1 MTRAQL
7 RTEGRRRRR
16 GDLLAALAALAL
28 GAAIAWIVISV
39 QGLTQDLAEA
49 NIARD
54 RLAAQVQELG
64 EEPIAGPPGSRGE
77 PGEETT
83 GPPGPPGA
91 DGRDGP
97 PGPAVT
103 GRPGRAGP
111 AGADGKDGA
120 DGEAGEP
127 GATVTGPPG
136 PPGPAGPAGPP
147 GETVTGFPGQDG
159 KDGTDGRDGR
169 DGQTCPDGYRLQ
181 PAPDDSDALVCRR
194 IPTAPDPAP
203 SLTATAGLDPQRRQY
218 P

>member
-28 GAAIAWIVISV
+28 GAAIAWIVVSV
-39 QGLTQDLAEA
+39 QGLTRDLAEA
-49 NIARD
+49 NLARD

-64 EEPIAGPPGSRGE
+64 EEPVAGPPGSRGE

-91 DGRDGP
+91 DGRDGS
-97 PGPAVT
+97 PGPATT
-103 GRPGRAGP
+103 GRPGKTGP
-111 AGADGKDGA
+111 AGADGKDGMDGA
-120 DGEAGEP
+120 DGEAGQP
-127 GATVTGPPG
+127 GATVTG

-147 GETVTGFPGQDG
+147 GESVTGPPGRDG
-159 KDGTDGRDGR
+159 KDGSDGRDGR

-181 PAPDDSDALVCRR
+181 PALDDPDALVCRR

>member
-49 NIARD
+49 NLARD

-64 EEPIAGPPGSRGE
+64 EEPITGPPGSRGE
-77 PGEETT
+77 PGEETV

-91 DGRDGP
+91 DGRDGS
-97 PGPAVT
+97 PGPAAT
-103 GRPGRAGP
+103 GRPGKTGP
-111 AGADGKDGA
+111 AGDDGKDGEDGA
-120 DGEAGEP
+120 DGEAGQP

-136 PPGPAGPAGPP
+136 PAGPAGPAGESVTGPP
-147 GETVTGFPGQDG
+147 GRDG

-169 DGQTCPDGYRLQ
+169 DGQTCPDGYQLQ
-181 PAPDDSDALVCRR
+181 PALDDPDALVCRR

>member
-28 GAAIAWIVISV
+28 GAAIAWIVVSV
-39 QGLTQDLAEA
+39 QGLTRDLAEA
-49 NIARD
+49 NLARD

-64 EEPIAGPPGSRGE
+64 EEPVAGPPGSRGE

-91 DGRDGP
+91 DGRDGS
-97 PGPAVT
+97 PGPATT
-103 GRPGRAGP
+103 GRPGKTGP
-111 AGADGKDGA
+111 AGADGKDGVDGA
-120 DGEAGEP
+120 DGEAGQP
-127 GATVTGPPG
+127 GATVTG

-147 GETVTGFPGQDG
+147 GESVTGPPGRDG
-159 KDGTDGRDGR
+159 KDGTNGRDGR

-181 PAPDDSDALVCRR
+181 PALDDPDALVCRR

>member
-28 GAAIAWIVISV
+28 GAAIAWIVVSV
-39 QGLTQDLAEA
+39 QGLTSDLAEA
-49 NIARD
+49 NLARD

-64 EEPIAGPPGSRGE
+64 EEPVAGPPGSRGE

-91 DGRDGP
+91 DGRDGS
-97 PGPAVT
+97 PGPAAT
-103 GRPGRAGP
+103 GRPGKTGP
-111 AGADGKDGA
+111 AGADGDDGKDGV
-120 DGEAGEP
+120 DGEAGQP
-127 GATVTGPPG
+127 GATVTG

-147 GETVTGFPGQDG
+147 GESVTGPAGRDG
-159 KDGTDGRDGR
+159 KDGTNGRDGR

-181 PAPDDSDALVCRR
+181 PALDDPDALVCRR

>member
-39 QGLTQDLAEA
+39 QGLTRDLAEA

-111 AGADGKDGA
+111 AGADGKDG
-120 DGEAGEP
+120 EAGEP

-147 GETVTGFPGQDG
+147 GETVTGPPGQDG

-203 SLTATAGLDPQRRQY
+203 SPTVTAGLDPQRRQY

>member
-39 QGLTQDLAEA
+39 QGLTRDLAEA
-49 NIARD
+49 NLARD
-54 RLAAQVQELG
+54 QLAAQVQELG

-77 PGEETT
+77 PGDETT

-91 DGRDGP
+91 DGRDGS
-97 PGPAVT
+97 PGPAMT
-103 GRPGRAGP
+103 GRPGKNGP
-111 AGADGKDGA
+111 AGADGKDGKDGA
-120 DGEAGEP
+120 DGEAGQP
-127 GATVTGPPG
+127 GATVTG

-147 GETVTGFPGQDG
+147 GDTVTGPPGRDG
-159 KDGTDGRDGR
+159 KDGADGRDGR
-169 DGQTCPDGYRLQ
+169 DGQTCPAGYRLQ
-181 PAPDDSDALVCRR
+181 PAPDDPDALVCRR
-194 IPTAPDPAP
+194 IPSAPDPAP
-203 SLTATAGLDPQRRQY
+203 SPTPTGALDPQRRQY

>member
-49 NIARD
+49 NVARD

-64 EEPIAGPPGSRGE
+64 EEPVAGPPGSRGE
-77 PGEETT
+77 PGEETP

-91 DGRDGP
+91 DGRDGS
-97 PGPAVT
+97 PGPATT
-103 GRPGRAGP
+103 GRPGKTGP
-111 AGADGKDGA
+111 AGTDGKDGEDGA
-120 DGEAGEP
+120 DGEAGQP
-127 GATVTGPPG
+127 GATVTG

-147 GETVTGFPGQDG
+147 GESVTGPPGRDG
-159 KDGTDGRDGR
+159 KDGADGRDGR

-181 PAPDDSDALVCRR
+181 PALDDPDALVCRR

>member
-28 GAAIAWIVISV
+28 GAAIAWIVVSV
-39 QGLTQDLAEA
+39 QGLTRDLAEA
-49 NIARD
+49 NLARD

-64 EEPIAGPPGSRGE
+64 EEPVAGPPGSRGE

-91 DGRDGP
+91 DGRDGS
-97 PGPAVT
+97 PGPATT
-103 GRPGRAGP
+103 GRPGKAGP
-111 AGADGKDGA
+111 AGADGKDGVDGA
-120 DGEAGEP
+120 DGEAGQP
-127 GATVTGPPG
+127 GATVTG

-147 GETVTGFPGQDG
+147 GESVTGPPGRDG
-159 KDGTDGRDGR
+159 KDGSDGRDGR

-181 PAPDDSDALVCRR
+181 PALDDPDALVCRR

-203 SLTATAGLDPQRRQY
+203 SLTTTAGLDPQRRQY

>member
-64 EEPIAGPPGSRGE
+64 EEPVAGPPGSRGE
-77 PGEETT
+77 PDEETP

-91 DGRDGP
+91 DGRDGS
-97 PGPAVT
+97 PGPATT
-103 GRPGRAGP
+103 GRPGKTGP
-111 AGADGKDGA
+111 AGTDGKDGA

-136 PPGPAGPAGPP
+136 PPGPAGPPGEAVTGPP
-147 GETVTGFPGQDG
+147 GRDG

-181 PAPDDSDALVCRR
+181 PAVDDPDALVCRR

>member
-39 QGLTQDLAEA
+39 QGLTRDLAEA
-49 NIARD
+49 NVARD

-64 EEPIAGPPGSRGE
+64 EEPVAGPPGSRGE
-77 PGEETT
+77 PGEETL

-91 DGRDGP
+91 DGRDGS
-97 PGPAVT
+97 PGPATT
-103 GRPGRAGP
+103 GRPGKTGP
-111 AGADGKDGA
+111 AGTDGKDGEDGA
-120 DGEAGEP
+120 DGEAGQP
-127 GATVTGPPG
+127 GATVTG

-147 GETVTGFPGQDG
+147 GESVTGPPGRDG

-181 PAPDDSDALVCRR
+181 PALDDPDALVCRR

>member
-91 DGRDGP
+91 DGRDGS
-97 PGPAVT
+97 PGPATT
-103 GRPGRAGP
+103 GRPGKTGP

-136 PPGPAGPAGPP
+136 PAGPAGPP
-147 GETVTGFPGQDG
+147 GEAVTGPPGRDG
-159 KDGTDGRDGR
+159 KDGTDGRDG
-169 DGQTCPDGYRLQ
+169 QTCPAGYRLQ
-181 PAPDDSDALVCRR
+181 PVPTDPDALVCRR
-194 IPTAPDPAP
+194 IPTTPDPAP

>member
-28 GAAIAWIVISV
+28 GAAIAWIVVSV
-39 QGLTQDLAEA
+39 QGLTRDLAEA
-49 NIARD
+49 NLARD

-64 EEPIAGPPGSRGE
+64 EEPVAGPPGSRGE

-91 DGRDGP
+91 DGRDGS
-97 PGPAVT
+97 PGPATT
-103 GRPGRAGP
+103 GSPGKTGP
-111 AGADGKDGA
+111 AGADGKDGEDGA
-120 DGEAGEP
+120 DGEAGQP
-127 GATVTGPPG
+127 GATVTG

-147 GETVTGFPGQDG
+147 GESVTGPAGRDG
-159 KDGTDGRDGR
+159 KDGTNGRDGR

-181 PAPDDSDALVCRR
+181 PALDDPDALVCRR

>member
-28 GAAIAWIVISV
+28 GAAIAWIVVSV

-49 NIARD
+49 NVARD

-77 PGEETT
+77 PGEETA

-91 DGRDGP
+91 DGRDGT
-97 PGPAVT
+97 PGSAVT
-103 GRPGRAGP
+103 GRPGKTGP
-111 AGADGKDGA
+111 AGTDGKDGA
-120 DGEAGEP
+120 DGADGEPGQP

-136 PPGPAGPAGPP
+136 FAGPAGPP
-147 GETVTGFPGQDG
+147 GEAVTGPPGRDG
-159 KDGTDGRDGR
+159 KDGADGRDGR

-181 PAPDDSDALVCRR
+181 PALDDPDALVCRR